1 MISLMTWDMSLTHAL
16 RGELGGERGGE
27 LRGEL
32 QKRKRLFPILLVE
45 FKMSTDNS
53 NKNSSVEHSYQ

>member
-1 MISLMTWDMSLTHAL
+1 MISLMAWGIGLTHAL
-16 RGELGGERGGE
+16 RGELGGERG
-27 LRGEL
+27 GEL

-53 NKNSSVEHSYQ
+53 NKNPSVEPIYQ